1 MQKPIISA
9 SILAADFTK
18 LGQEVENVIKSGA
31 DWIHFDVMDNHYV
44 PNLTIGPMVC
54 KALREAGCKATI
66 EVHLMVTPVEQM
78 IDAFIEAGAD
88 YISFHPEATTHI
100 DQNLRRIRDS
110 GCKAGLALNPATLP
124 SVIEYQ
130 IPLLDFVLVMSVN
143 PGFGG
148 QKFISSALSKIKNL
162 RNMLNSHNSEARLAV
177 DGGINAKTINSVLQ
191 AGADTFIAGSA
202 IFGSKNYQQ
211 AVSELKKF
219 F

>member
-18 LGQEVENVIKSGA
+18 LGQEVEKVLESGA

-100 DQNLRRIRDS
+100 DQNLRRIRES
-110 GCKAGLALNPATLP
+110 GCKGGLALNPATLP
-124 SVIEYQ
+124 GVIEYQ

-148 QKFISSALSKIKNL
+148 QQFISSALSKINHL
-162 RNMLNSHNSEARLAV
+162 RQMLSSHNSDARLAV
-177 DGGINAKTINSVLQ
+177 DGGINTKTINSVLQ

-202 IFGSKNYQQ
+202 IFGSNNYKK
-211 AVSELKKF
+211 AIDELKKF

>member
-54 KALREAGCKATI
+54 KALRDAGCKATI

-148 QKFISSALSKIKNL
+148 QKFISSALSKIKHL
-162 RNMLNSHNSEARLAV
+162 RSMLNSHNSEARLAV

-202 IFGSKNYQQ
+202 IFGSNNYQQ
-211 AVSELKKF
+211 AIDELKKF

>member
-54 KALREAGCKATI
+54 KALRDAGCKATI

-148 QKFISSALSKIKNL
+148 QKFISSALSKIKHL

-202 IFGSKNYQQ
+202 IFGSNNYQQ
-211 AVSELKKF
+211 AIDELKKF

>member
-1 MQKPIISA
+1 MHKPIISA

-18 LGQEVENVIKSGA
+18 LGQEVEAVIASGA

-54 KALREAGCKATI
+54 KALRDAGCKATI
-66 EVHLMVTPVEQM
+66 EVHLMVTPVERM
-78 IDAFIEAGAD
+78 IDAFLEAGAD

-100 DQNLRRIRDS
+100 DQNIRRIRDA
-110 GCKAGLALNPATLP
+110 GCKVGLVLNPATLP
-124 SVIEYQ
+124 GVIEYQ
-130 IPLLDFVLVMSVN
+130 LPLLDYVLAMSVN

-148 QKFISSALSKIKNL
+148 QKFISSALTKIKHL
-162 RNMLNSHNSEARLAV
+162 RQMLDTHQSTARLAI

-202 IFGSKNYQQ
+202 IFGTNDYKQ
-211 AVSELKKF
+211 AIANLKKF